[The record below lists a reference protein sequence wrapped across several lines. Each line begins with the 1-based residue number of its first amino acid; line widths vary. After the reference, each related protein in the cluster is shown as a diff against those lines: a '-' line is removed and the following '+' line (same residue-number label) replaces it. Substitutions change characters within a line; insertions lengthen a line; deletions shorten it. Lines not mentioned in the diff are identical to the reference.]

1 MVGRH
6 RIGRS
11 TARPPSRRSQ
21 GREAY
26 VPSSAASW
34 LLVGSWRSPRSCGGV
49 NLAGQLT
56 QCITCT
62 PACAGNMHTATHTAR
77 LDEAIPVTSKPKR
90 GDARRPTSVTMI
102 GHTDDETAVD
112 GLLQPRLVDTIVPSK
127 NPRLASWMF
136 LLVPCLLVVGWYGSM
151 PSATSS
157 AATKLLAVA
166 AGHTAW
172 PKVAYGVSL
181 GGCTLPHVEFTQ
193 TLGVLPPHASRRS
206 HARLRLVRDRRAR
219 DGDQPFDER
228 QGRAAR
234 PAAPVDVRPGRGE
247 ERARLCARPAPR
259 TRSSPPPTTATLSP
273 SPTRNAQ
280 PTLILTPSPEQATPS
295 PSRQ

>member
-1 MVGRH
+1 
-6 RIGRS
+6 
-11 TARPPSRRSQ
+11 
-21 GREAY
+21 
-26 VPSSAASW
+26 
-34 LLVGSWRSPRSCGGV
+34 
-49 NLAGQLT
+49 
-56 QCITCT
+56 
-62 PACAGNMHTATHTAR
+62 
-77 LDEAIPVTSKPKR
+77 
-90 GDARRPTSVTMI
+90 MI

-247 ERARLCARPAPR
+247 ERARLCARPASR